1 MTEPE
6 TDVQRLRRLLSAAS
20 LEAGIA
26 EEGETAGAAPC
37 RCGGFRTPGDRK
49 CGIAI
54 GGRAKCPGGT
64 VWEWL
69 TNEIHARRSAEA
81 RVAALEDVA
90 REMAQSIEGVPVRL
104 SGKML
109 DAVRAMPSPAE
120 PKPAEPCAACGG
132 SKEVVESV
140 TATHVSGRGHENVI
154 KRKPCPECRGGR

>member
-26 EEGETAGAAPC
+26 EEGETLGCAPC

-69 TNEIHARRSAEA
+69 RDELAARKRAESKA
-81 RVAALEDVA
+81 AALEAALRPFATAYRNFRAAPVGEKRHPRVDPIVWSFDVW
-90 REMAQSIEGVPVRL
+90 READAALL
-104 SGKML
+104 SPE
-109 DAVRAMPSPAE
+109 DF
-120 PKPAEPCAACGG
+120 
-132 SKEVVESV
+132 
-140 TATHVSGRGHENVI
+140 NV
-154 KRKPCPECRGGR
+154 G